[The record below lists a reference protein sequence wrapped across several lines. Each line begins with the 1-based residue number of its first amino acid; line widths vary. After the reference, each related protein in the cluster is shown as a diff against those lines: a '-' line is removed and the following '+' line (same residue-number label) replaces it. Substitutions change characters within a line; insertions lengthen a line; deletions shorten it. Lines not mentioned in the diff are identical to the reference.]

1 MSTQTITTRPTLR
14 RAAVAVLAV
23 IFAAAV
29 VRRIRVAAG
38 MRRGDQAVIDAK
50 RARNKRVDKVVT
62 SIGSAGRPH
71 SIFAVIHYTGRRSG
85 RRYSTP
91 IRVVERLKEWVYGGA
106 IFTYTGPLI
115 SHLAVG
121 GHVSTLVGPLFL
133 IVLTITSWALR
144 PPSRRVS
151 ATS

>member
-38 MRRGDQAVIDAK
+38 VRRGDQAVIDAK
-50 RARNKRVDKVVT
+50 RA
-62 SIGSAGRPH
+62 
-71 SIFAVIHYTGRRSG
+71 
-85 RRYSTP
+85 
-91 IRVVERLKEWVYGGA
+91 
-106 IFTYTGPLI
+106 IFTYTGALI

-121 GHVSTLVGPLFL
+121 DRVSTPVGPLFF